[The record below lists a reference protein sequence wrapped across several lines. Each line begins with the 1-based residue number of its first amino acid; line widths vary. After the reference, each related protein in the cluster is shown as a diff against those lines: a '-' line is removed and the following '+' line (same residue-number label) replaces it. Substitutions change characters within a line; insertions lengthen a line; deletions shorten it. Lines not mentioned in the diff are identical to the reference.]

1 MHPAYSVIFFTVSSG
16 AGFGLLAV
24 IALGSLL
31 GWWQPTDG
39 AAGPGIALLIG
50 AALAIAGLLSST
62 FHLGHPERAWR
73 ALSQWRSSWLSREGV
88 LAIAVFVPVVVMLLA
103 WWKPEDFADLL
114 VPAAL
119 ATFLLVIATVY
130 CTAMIYAS
138 LKTIPRWNQP
148 LVAPVYLLFA
158 IASGALLALLFVTA
172 RPVLLAGSISLLV
185 VAWLCKWVYWRTI
198 DNAKPIST
206 AESATGLGALGKVSP
221 LDLPHTSANYIQK
234 EMGFAI
240 ARKHA
245 MKLRRIALALGLG
258 LPLLFLF
265 VAWVS
270 QGGLQ
275 TAWVLLAA
283 ISLIAGLLVERWLFF
298 AEAEHVVTTFY
309 GASSV

>member
-24 IALGSLL
+24 IACGTLL
-31 GWWQPTDG
+31 GWWHPNDTT
-39 AAGPGIALLIG
+39 GPGIALLAG
-50 AALAIAGLLSST
+50 STLAIAGLLSST

-73 ALSQWRSSWLSREGV
+73 AMSQWRSSWLSREGV
-88 LAIAVFVPVVVMLLA
+88 LAIAGFVPVGVMLLA
-103 WWKPEDFADLL
+103 WWMPENFAGLL
-114 VPAAL
+114 LPAAIATLVLML
-119 ATFLLVIATVY
+119 ATIY

-138 LKTIPRWNQP
+138 LETIPRWNQP
-148 LVAPVYLLFA
+148 MVAPVYLLFA
-158 IASGALLALLFVTA
+158 IASGAVLALLFATPNSVVLAGTS
-172 RPVLLAGSISLLV
+172 VLLVA
-185 VAWLCKWVYWRTI
+185 AWLGKWLYWRAI
-198 DNAKPIST
+198 DNAQPVTT

-245 MKLRRIALALGLG
+245 LKLRRIALALGLG
-258 LPLLFLF
+258 LPLLLLGIT
-265 VAWVS
+265 WLS
-270 QGGLQ
+270 QGGMQ
-275 TAWVLLAA
+275 MPWVLLAA

-309 GASSV
+309 GAASV